1 MPTVQVEAELT
12 TSELLR
18 AVQQLGKNELNQF
31 VFQVMNL
38 RAKQQ
43 APSFPKAES
52 DLLRRINQGL
62 PKEIQKKYNVL
73 LEKRRAEELTPE
85 EHKELLRLSD
95 QVEKL
100 EAQRVEYLAEMAG
113 LRQTNM
119 SDLMN
124 SLGIQSPAY
133 V

>member
-12 TSELLR
+12 TNELLR
-18 AVQQLGKNELNQF
+18 AVQQLGKKELDQF
-31 VFQVMNL
+31 VFQVVNL

-43 APSFPKAES
+43 APSLPKAES

-62 PKEIQKKYNVL
+62 PKETQKKYNIL

-95 QVEKL
+95 QIEKI
-100 EAQRVEYLAEMAG
+100 EAQRVEYLAEMAR

-119 SDLMN
+119 TDLMN
-124 SLGIQSPAY
+124 SLGIQTPAY